1 MTALPTTGH
10 ALKDPGQRQKCHIR
24 AQAAVISLGCLGL
37 ILPLLSPRL
46 SWVIVAATILSLIAL
61 TPRGHTIRPLLVGFC
76 LMTLAL
82 VRWADQQPSDACWGE
97 DMIVSGQVVGL
108 PRISAANKRAE
119 SAQRFDFDVVSTASE
134 HCDVTGRIKLSYWQL
149 EPVVSAGQQLTLQTR
164 LRPPVSQWAP
174 GAVPDAVRNLV
185 DGVRGR
191 GTVKSLIE
199 SHDGSPWQWS
209 VLRAKLAT
217 RIEKQL
223 GETQAAALV
232 AALAIGDS
240 RTLSAGDWNQFRA
253 LGIVHVLVISGLH
266 VGLVYLMARTFF
278 TRLVSGVFAHYR
290 PASLPLGIWLARLLA
305 LVMAIFYG
313 FMGGAG
319 VPVIR
324 AIVFLLIYEGVRLLG
339 WRTSALWV
347 LVLTVLLL
355 LCANPLAV
363 VDQSLWLSVTATA
376 TLIGVGRLCN
386 AIVVPGSNPFIT
398 ALLTQICV
406 LPVMAPWLLFWLGE
420 LSVVSV
426 LGNLLLV
433 PLVSL
438 TVVPSA
444 LLGDV
449 WALLLPSMTNMPW
462 QLASYILSIWLV
474 LADSLHGFV
483 APAALLSAPLS
494 VWELLLLITLPGLW
508 LLRWVWPLRL
518 LVAGGLLLFVEL
530 ARLASINGD
539 SADLWLLD
547 VGQGLAVLW
556 QQPDHNLL
564 FDTGWG
570 SADNPGQMEKVVLP
584 ALRALGIS
592 QLEHL
597 VVSHADD
604 DHSGGLSTLRAKMP
618 ISTHWGYTG
627 RPCRPGAVLWRS
639 DQGYAQFLS
648 GDGQSETER
657 NSQSCVLLL
666 SYRGQRLLVTGD
678 IPMAREREL
687 VRYWREAL
695 GASVLVVAHHGSAS
709 STGATLLKW
718 VKPGWA
724 LISAG
729 WYNRFGHPAAA
740 VLERLGNAGISI
752 LNSAKA
758 GSIRVTFR
766 EQGITVSPLRDPW
779 VPFWLQI
786 PPLGRPG

>member
-10 ALKDPGQRQKCHIR
+10 ALKEPRQRQKCHIR

-37 ILPLLSPRL
+37 ILPLMSPRL
-46 SWVIVAATILSLIAL
+46 SWVIVAAIVLGLVAL
-61 TPRGHTIRPLLVGFC
+61 PPRGCAIRPFVAGFC

-97 DMIVSGQVVGL
+97 DIIVSGQVVGL
-108 PRISAANKRAE
+108 PRISAATKGVE

-134 HCDVTGRIKLSYWQL
+134 YCDVTGRIKLSYWQL
-149 EPVVSAGQQLTLQTR
+149 KPVVSAGQQLMLQTR
-164 LRPPVSQWAP
+164 LRPPASQWAP
-174 GAVPDAVRNLV
+174 GTVPDAVRNLV
-185 DGVRGR
+185 DGVRAR
-191 GTVKSLIE
+191 GTVKSVIE

-217 RIEKQL
+217 KIETQL
-223 GETQAAALV
+223 GETPAAALV

-240 RTLSAGDWNQFRA
+240 RTLSADDWNQFRA

-266 VGLVYLMARTFF
+266 VGLVYLMARTAL
-278 TRLVSGVFAHYR
+278 TRVVLGLFAHYR
-290 PASLPLGIWLARLLA
+290 PVCLPLGLWLARLLA
-305 LVMAIFYG
+305 LAMAIFYG
-313 FMGGAG
+313 FLGGAG

-347 LVLTVLLL
+347 LVLTILLL
-355 LCANPLAV
+355 LCANPLAL

-376 TLIGVGRLCN
+376 TLIGVGRFCN
-386 AIVVPGSNPFIT
+386 AILSPGSSLFTT
-398 ALLTQICV
+398 ALLTQICM

-420 LSVVSV
+420 VSVVSV

-433 PLVSL
+433 PLISL
-438 TVVPSA
+438 IVVPSA

-449 WALLLPSMTNMPW
+449 WALLLPSMTNIPW
-462 QLASYILSIWLV
+462 QLASYLLSIWLM
-474 LADSLHGFV
+474 LADALHGVV
-483 APAALLSAPLS
+483 APGALLSAPLS
-494 VWELLLLITLPGLW
+494 VWELLLLVTLPGLW
-508 LLRWVWPLRL
+508 LLRWGWPLRL
-518 LVAGGLLLFVEL
+518 LVTGGLLLFAGL
-530 ARLASINGD
+530 ARLASVNSD
-539 SADLWLLD
+539 SADLWLID

-570 SADNPGQMEKVVLP
+570 SADNPGQMAKVVLP
-584 ALRALGIS
+584 TLRALGIS

-597 VVSHADD
+597 VISHADD
-604 DHSGGLSTLRAKMP
+604 DHSGGLSTLRVKMP
-618 ISTHWGYTG
+618 ISTHWGYAG

-639 DQGYAQFLS
+639 DQGDAQFLS
-648 GDGQSETER
+648 GEGQSETER

-666 SYRGQRLLVTGD
+666 SYRGQRLLITGD

-687 VRYWREAL
+687 VRYWRGAL

-709 STGATLLKW
+709 STGATFLKW
-718 VKPGWA
+718 VKPHWA

-740 VLERLGNAGISI
+740 VLERLKKSDSRV
-752 LNSAKA
+752 LNSAEV

-766 EQGITVSPLRDPW
+766 EQGITVRILRGPW
-779 VPFWLQI
+779 VPFWLKI
-786 PPLGRPG
+786 FPLGRPG

>member
-24 AQAAVISLGCLGL
+24 PNAAVISLVCLGL

-46 SWVIVAATILSLIAL
+46 SWIIAAAIVLGFIAL
-61 TPRGHTIRPLLVGFC
+61 SQRAHAIRPLVIGFC

-82 VRWADQQPSDACWGE
+82 VRWADQQPSQACWGE
-97 DMIVSGQVVGL
+97 DIIVSGQVVGL
-108 PRISAANKRAE
+108 PRISAANKRGE
-119 SAQRFDFDVVSTASE
+119 SAQRFNFDVVSAASE
-134 HCDVTGRIKLSYWQL
+134 HCDVAGRIKLSYWQL
-149 EPVVSAGQQLTLQTR
+149 KPVVSAGQQLTLQIR
-164 LRPPVSQWAP
+164 LRPPASQWAP
-174 GAVPDAVRNLV
+174 GTVPDAVMNLV
-185 DGVRGR
+185 DGVRAR
-191 GTVKSLIE
+191 GTVASLIE
-199 SHDGSPWQWS
+199 SHGGSPWQWS
-209 VLRAKLAT
+209 VLRAKLAAK
-217 RIEKQL
+217 IEQQL
-223 GETQAAALV
+223 GETPTGALV

-240 RTLSAGDWNQFRA
+240 RKLSADDWRQFRA

-266 VGLVYLMARTFF
+266 VGLVYLMARTAL
-278 TRLVSGVFAHYR
+278 TRVVLGLFAHYR
-290 PASLPLGIWLARLLA
+290 PVRLPLGLWLARLLA
-305 LVMAIFYG
+305 LAMAIFYG
-313 FMGGAG
+313 FLGGAG

-355 LCANPLAV
+355 LCANPLAI
-363 VDQSLWLSVTATA
+363 VDQSLWLSVSATA
-376 TLIGVGRLCN
+376 ALIGVGRLCN
-386 AIVVPGSNPFIT
+386 AIVGPGSNLFIT

-433 PLVSL
+433 PLISL

-449 WALLLPSMTNMPW
+449 WALLLPSITNIPW
-462 QLASYILSIWLV
+462 QVASYCLSIWLV
-474 LADSLHGFV
+474 LADSLHSAV
-483 APAALLSAPLS
+483 APAALISAPLS
-494 VWELLLLITLPGLW
+494 VWELLVLVTLPGLW

-518 LVAGGLLLFVEL
+518 LVAGGLLLFVGL
-530 ARLASINGD
+530 ARLASVTGD

-547 VGQGLAVLW
+547 VGQGLSVLW

-570 SADNPGQMEKVVLP
+570 SADNPGQMAKVVLP
-584 ALRALGIS
+584 ALRALGIT

-597 VVSHADD
+597 VISHADD

-618 ISTHWGYTG
+618 VSRHWGYAG
-627 RPCRPGAVLWRS
+627 RPCRPGAVLWRH
-639 DQGYAQFLS
+639 DHGYAQFLS
-648 GDGQSETER
+648 GYGQSETER

-666 SYRGQRLLVTGD
+666 SYRGQRLLITGD
-678 IPMAREREL
+678 IPMAQEREL

-695 GASVLVVAHHGSAS
+695 DASVLVVAHHGSAS
-709 STGATLLKW
+709 STGATFLKW
-718 VKPGWA
+718 VKPRWA

-729 WYNRFGHPAAA
+729 WYNRFGHPASE
-740 VLERLGNAGISI
+740 VLERLKNADISI
-752 LNSAKA
+752 LNSAEA

-766 EQGITVSPLRDPW
+766 EQDITVRPLRGPW

-786 PPLGRPG
+786 PLLGRLG